1 MPVRN
6 ISFLHLSGLL
16 NRYVIRRLPKEN
28 KIRILFR
35 IIFPFF
41 LNDHFPSEYSESLRH
56 GTVNWVIMGAGGLEG
71 GNEDQQTKK
80 NMQRRY
86 SIVDVQD

>member
-1 MPVRN
+1 M
-6 ISFLHLSGLL
+6 
-16 NRYVIRRLPKEN
+16 IRRLAREN

-56 GTVNWVIMGAGGLEG
+56 GTVHWVIMGAGGLEG
-71 GNEDQQTKK
+71 GHEEQQQPKK
-80 NMQRRY
+80 GRRY
-86 SIVDVQD
+86 SMVDVS